1 VVAHFLNSN
10 WELEKRL
17 LGLRLIDCSHS
28 GSNIAERIGFVLDE
42 WKLTDKIFSFTLDN
56 ASANA
61 NAMTSL
67 TPKFSGYIGS
77 VFLHQRC
84 ACHIINLIVKSGL
97 KRLKP
102 YLEAFRTAIS
112 FLNSSNQRIAAYKSY
127 CIAMGVRPRKF
138 GLDMDVRWNST
149 YLMLKHLLP
158 YKSTFSVFIHT
169 HYKQAMGQT
178 LLTEDHWYVA
188 ETLLSFLELFYE
200 STVEMSGVYYP
211 TAPIMLHHII
221 EIATHLNKYEN
232 DPLLMESIL
241 PMKAKLFKY
250 WRTIPMLYSFA
261 FILDPRAKIRGFH
274 KALSLISQLTNH
286 DYSCYYESVRV
297 ELSKVFA
304 KYEQKFG
311 NIQSHRQPQ
320 INTAGKKRKVWG
332 KIFGSDA
339 VGGGSAPSSCTN
351 ASASPSPTFA
361 TATTPLLASQSSE
374 LSSYLDSDP
383 ISDFDDDF
391 NILSWWRDHRR
402 LYPVLSIL
410 AKDIMTVPVSTISSE
425 STFSLVGRVIEERRR
440 SLTCEMVEMLSCLK
454 DWELG
459 ASRQQHD
466 LENEELLSGFKD
478 LYIDEAP
485 S

>member
-1 VVAHFLNSN
+1 
-10 WELEKRL
+10 
-17 LGLRLIDCSHS
+17 
-28 GSNIAERIGFVLDE
+28 
-42 WKLTDKIFSFTLDN
+42 
-56 ASANA
+56 
-61 NAMTSL
+61 MTSL

-84 ACHIINLIVKSGL
+84 AYHIINLIVKSSL
-97 KRLKP
+97 KHLKP
-102 YLEAFRTAIS
+102 YVEAFRTAIS

-188 ETLLSFLELFYE
+188 ETLLSFFELFYE

-211 TAPIMLHHII
+211 TALVMLLHII
-221 EIATHLNKYEN
+221 EIAAHLNKYKN

-250 WRTIPMLYSFA
+250 RRTIPMLYLFA

-286 DYSCYYESVRV
+286 DYSCYYESVCV
-297 ELSKVFA
+297 ELYKVFA

-311 NIQSHRQPQ
+311 NIQSHHQPQ

-332 KIFGSDA
+332 KFLVLMQLVEVQPHHLVLIHLLHLHLHLLLLQSPCLPL
-339 VGGGSAPSSCTN
+339 SHLSCHH
-351 ASASPSPTFA
+351 
-361 TATTPLLASQSSE
+361 
-374 LSSYLDSDP
+374 
-383 ISDFDDDF
+383 
-391 NILSWWRDHRR
+391 ILIA
-402 LYPVLSIL
+402 IL
-410 AKDIMTVPVSTISSE
+410 FLILMMT
-425 STFSLVGRVIEERRR
+425 STF
-440 SLTCEMVEMLSCLK
+440 
-454 DWELG
+454 
-459 ASRQQHD
+459 
-466 LENEELLSGFKD
+466 
-478 LYIDEAP
+478 
-485 S
+485 